1 VFFKKEM
8 ISFRIIDVLKFSQKN
23 ALTNTVAR
31 SFNALSFRMRG
42 NTKIKTEKQEYFMTD
57 NTVAYIP
64 ARLNYIR
71 EAIEDEM
78 IVVHFDS
85 LDYRSDEIESFLSS
99 NPEKLKDLFEK
110 ILYEWNKKSV
120 GYKYKCTAIFYEI
133 LRECYAQNFVLNEET
148 SKIQNSVD
156 YLLRNFKNPEIT
168 VGQIAKQSFVSEVYF
183 RKIFKKEYGIS
194 PRKYIVSL
202 RIQNAK
208 ALIDAGYF
216 SLQEV
221 AYLSGY
227 SDYKYFSVEFK
238 RVMGVSPSE
247 YIGGR
252 K

>member
-1 VFFKKEM
+1 
-8 ISFRIIDVLKFSQKN
+8 
-23 ALTNTVAR
+23 
-31 SFNALSFRMRG
+31 
-42 NTKIKTEKQEYFMTD
+42 MTD

-64 ARLNYIR
+64 ARLNYFR
-71 EAIEDEM
+71 DAIEDEM

-85 LDYRSDEIESFLSS
+85 LDYRADEIECFISS
-99 NPEKLKDLFEK
+99 DPEKMKELFEQ
-110 ILYEWNKKSV
+110 IFDEWNKKPV
-120 GYKYKCTAIFYEI
+120 GYKYKCTAIFCEI
-133 LRECYAQNFVLNEET
+133 LRECYAQNFVLDEKT

-156 YLLRNFKNPEIT
+156 YLLKNFKDPEIT
-168 VGQIAKQSFVSEVYF
+168 IGDIAKQSFVSEVYF

-194 PRKYIVSL
+194 PQKYIVSL

-238 RVMGVSPSE
+238 RAVGTSPSE
-247 YIGGR
+247 YVAKSR
-252 K
+252 

>member
-1 VFFKKEM
+1 MFFKKEM

-23 ALTNTVAR
+23 VLSNTVAR

-64 ARLNYIR
+64 ARLNYFR
-71 EAIEDEM
+71 DAIEDEM

-85 LDYRSDEIESFLSS
+85 LDYRADEIECFISS
-99 NPEKLKDLFEK
+99 DPEKMKELFEQ
-110 ILYEWNKKSV
+110 IFDEWNKKPV
-120 GYKYKCTAIFYEI
+120 GYKYKCTAIFCEI
-133 LRECYAQNFVLNEET
+133 LRECYAQNFVLDEKT

-156 YLLRNFKNPEIT
+156 YLLKNFKDPEIT
-168 VGQIAKQSFVSEVYF
+168 IGDIAKQSFVSEVYF

-194 PRKYIVSL
+194 PQKYIVSL

-238 RVMGVSPSE
+238 RAVGTSPSE
-247 YIGGR
+247 YVAKSR
-252 K
+252 

>member
-1 VFFKKEM
+1 MFFKKE
-8 ISFRIIDVLKFSQKN
+8 ILSFRIIDILKFSQKN
-23 ALTNTVAR
+23 TVSNTAAR
-31 SFNALSFRMRG
+31 SFNALSFRTRG
-42 NTKIKTEKQEYFMTD
+42 KTKIKTEKQEYFMID

-64 ARLNYIR
+64 AHLAYIR
-71 EAIEDEM
+71 EAVEDEM
-78 IVVHFDS
+78 IVVHFES
-85 LDYRSDEIESFLSS
+85 LDYRTYEIEYFISS
-99 NPEKLKDLFEK
+99 NPEKMKILFEK
-110 ILYEWNKKSV
+110 MFDEWNEKAV
-120 GYKYKCTAIFYEI
+120 GYKYRCTALFYEI
-133 LRECYAQNFVLNEET
+133 LRECYVQNFVLDEKN

-156 YLLRNFKNPEIT
+156 YLLSNFKKPEIT
-168 VGQIAKQSFVSEVYF
+168 VGEIARQSFVSEVYF

-194 PRKYIVSL
+194 PQKYIVSL

-238 RVMGVSPSE
+238 RVVGVSPSE
-247 YIGGR
+247 Y